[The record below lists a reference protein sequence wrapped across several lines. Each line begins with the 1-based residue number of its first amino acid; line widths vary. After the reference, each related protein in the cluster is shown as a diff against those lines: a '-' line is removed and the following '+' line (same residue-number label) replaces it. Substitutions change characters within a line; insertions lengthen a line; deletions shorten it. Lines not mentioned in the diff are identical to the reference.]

1 MKAKRQSR
9 LQLKINNCCGV
20 QPQIAFNKREA
31 LGIYCPRCKRFMMA
45 VDDERILELV
55 KKWNESGEKNLKMI

>member
-1 MKAKRQSR
+1 MNAKRQSR

-20 QPQIAFNKREA
+20 QPEMAFNKRGA

-45 VDDERILELV
+45 VGDEWILELV
-55 KKWNESGEKNLKMI
+55 KRWNGSGEKT